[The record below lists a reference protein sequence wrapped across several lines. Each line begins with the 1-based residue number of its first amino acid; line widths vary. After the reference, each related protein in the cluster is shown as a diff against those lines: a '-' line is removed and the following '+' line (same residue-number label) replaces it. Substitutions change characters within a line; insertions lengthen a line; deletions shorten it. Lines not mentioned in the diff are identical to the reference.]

1 MIAGAIAP
9 AVLDWDSP
17 VGPYTAEQPVQVT
30 TATVTAA
37 DLAQRLNG
45 RHTPNGWE
53 ARCPAHNDNTASLS
67 IAEGQDGRV
76 LITCHAGCTFP
87 AIVAAMGLKPASL
100 FPPKPKCRDRKQG
113 QIVATYDYTDI
124 DDKLRFQVVRFDPKD
139 FRQRRPD
146 GNGGWLWNITGVDRV
161 LYRLPQVIEAVKAGQ
176 VIYIA
181 EGEKDVDVLA
191 SLGLCAT
198 CNPGGAGK
206 WQASYSE
213 TLTGAQVIIIADK
226 DAPGRSHATLVSRE
240 LTDKAQ
246 SVQVIELPD
255 RTGRKVK
262 DAADWITAGGTMAEL
277 QAIIAAVPA
286 WAPPKRET
294 PPELPCAENA
304 AQPDPIEAARR
315 GTPYAMTD
323 LGNAERLCAWHGDE
337 IRWDVSRKAWRAWDG
352 RRWAVDDALEV
363 SRRAA
368 KTARKIRQEAAAAP
382 SGNGDTKDLGAL
394 LFGWAVKT
402 ESRDRLAA
410 MLEVAKARPGIAVA
424 SDTLDADPWVLNVL
438 NGTIDLRTG
447 MLRPHNRADLLTK
460 LAPVKYLPG
469 YCCKRWE
476 RFLIDA
482 TGGDAELIAFLQ
494 VVAGYTLTGD
504 TSEEIL
510 LLIYGPEAAGKT
522 TFLEALRAAMGEYAR
537 TIQADLLTRQRES
550 RGGGAASPELA
561 GLAGARLAAGSEM
574 EQGREIAEALAKNL
588 TGGEPITARH
598 LYAELFDFRPQFKL
612 WLALNHCPKVS
623 ADDGAIWRRILRIGF
638 EHTVPPER
646 RDKTL
651 KPYLRD
657 TNGGARAVLAWAIEG
672 CLRWQRNGLRVPA
685 VVKRSTAAYRQES
698 DPLASFIEDCLKFNP
713 AAWTAWGEIWAAYN
727 EHAAESGTGER
738 YRVAPK
744 RLQERLRGHNCVS
757 ERCHTGRGWAGVEI
771 QDGWKTG
778 NRDACDGCD
787 TTLQTFSNDSLLEEV
802 FEVPSHP
809 TQPTRSPTQKSA
821 ELDKTDHYEDKERAA
836 IQSEGSLTSNRKE

>member
-1 MIAGAIAP
+1 M
-9 AVLDWDSP
+9 LK
-17 VGPYTAEQPVQVT
+17 
-30 TATVTAA
+30 TATV
-37 DLAQRLNG
+37 
-45 RHTPNGWE
+45 
-53 ARCPAHNDNTASLS
+53 
-67 IAEGQDGRV
+67 
-76 LITCHAGCTFP
+76 
-87 AIVAAMGLKPASL
+87 SL
-100 FPPKPKCRDRKQG
+100 FNNVTDKNNEPVEIHAVLADIRNGKWRDPVEKVRAAFARGGKEAARPVKKALLPAMTPAGLFAGPHQA
-113 QIVATYDYTDI
+113 ATLQQYSDGFILDI
-124 DDKLRFQVVRFDPKD
+124 DDLDTDLDEVRTKLASDPYCFALFDSPSNGVKFWIKINSDAKEHKRAFAVVAAYFKTKYDLEVDQSGKDICRLCFVSYDPQLVHNPNAAVFEIPPARKIKPRLMPAQNFDDTP
-139 FRQRRPD
+139 
-146 GNGGWLWNITGVDRV
+146 DRV
-161 LYRLPQVIEAVKAGQ
+161 KVEAALRYVSANCSFDDWLRIGMALHSWNPSEGRTLWDSWSRTAPERYQETAIGQ
-176 VIYIA
+176 HW
-181 EGEKDVDVLA
+181 K
-191 SLGLCAT
+191 T
-198 CNPGGAGK
+198 FKPGAV
-206 WQASYSE
+206 
-213 TLTGAQVIIIADK
+213 TI
-226 DAPGRSHATLVSRE
+226 ATLF
-240 LTDKAQ
+240 K
-246 SVQVIELPD
+246 
-255 RTGRKVK
+255 
-262 DAADWITAGGTMAEL
+262 
-277 QAIIAAVPA
+277 QAIDAGWKPT
-286 WAPPKRET
+286 R
-294 PPELPCAENA
+294 PERTTAHL
-304 AQPDPIEAARR
+304 DPVEAARA

-476 RFLIDA
+476 RFLVDT

-522 TFLEALRAAMGEYAR
+522 TFLEALRAALGEYAR

-651 KPYLRD
+651 KPYLRNTD
-657 TNGGARAVLAWAIEG
+657 GGAPAVLAWAIEG
-672 CLRWQRNGLRVPA
+672 CLRWQRDGLRIPA

-802 FEVPSHP
+802 LEVPSHP
-809 TQPTRSPTQKSA
+809 TQPTRSPTQKPA
-821 ELDKTDHYEDKERAA
+821 ELDKTDHYEDEERAA